1 MPNFGQLIVG
11 CTKSDHRYAKI
22 TALIDDEV
30 MKQVHVFKK
39 CFDEEV
45 GVTIGVQMSRQ
56 SRQKY
61 NESLNNISN
70 RTIRSLL

>member
-1 MPNFGQLIVG
+1 MPDSGRLIFRF
-11 CTKSDHRYAKI
+11 TKSDHRYAKI

-45 GVTIGVQMSRQ
+45 GVTIGVRMSRQ

-61 NESLNNISN
+61 N
-70 RTIRSLL
+70 